1 MMPAMTERQ
10 GFDETPTACP
20 FLAFEDDRDFRSDR
34 PDHRHRCFAEARP
47 APRAIAHQELFCVGG
62 AFAQCPTFLEW
73 AAREAAVVKRPS
85 VRRPVPPTPG
95 AGTSRAAA
103 VVGPA
108 TSPPPPSR
116 NRDWLAPPPWLAAEH
131 ATDAIPDEANAAP
144 GDGHGPGLFGE
155 IEPPMDPTGARG
167 GSTPISRESASA
179 SPGSSPARAAAPASP
194 ADEVAPPP
202 FLAGRSRP
210 APPSDRAGSGY
221 PPSAVPGAAT
231 AGTAAVGA
239 VAAGA
244 AHSAAS
250 GAGTAGLDGDD
261 DLASLLG
268 TGARTL
274 GAQIASPSTGG
285 PPSAAPSPP
294 PTSGRPPSSQGGS
307 SPAAPVSGS
316 SRAPY
321 PPYTTSRDDALPFEP
336 DDAED
341 LYDGALDYGVPGADD
356 EIAAAAAARIARA
369 KAESDAAPSGG
380 SRFSVPGRK
389 QSSGSGQARPLPQ
402 RAADP
407 SAPAWERPR
416 RFEAYP
422 AIKSERRMPG
432 IPKVAIWAGLLA
444 LAAVALFLIPPLLLG
459 GGDGGASASPTP
471 RGTAAVSDA
480 PSPSPTRAPEPTPTT
495 YTVKK
500 DDTLSG
506 IAAKYKV
513 TVDDLLAANPDLK
526 DPNRLQIG
534 DKIVIPLPPSQTIP
548 DGGTIPGA
556 SPSP

>member
-85 VRRPVPPTPG
+85 VRRPAPPPAATG
-95 AGTSRAAA
+95 VSRAAA
-103 VVGPA
+103 VAGPA
-108 TSPPPPSR
+108 TAPPPPSR
-116 NRDWLAPPPWLAAEH
+116 SRDWLAPPPWLAAEH
-131 ATDAIPDEANAAP
+131 ATDDIPAEADLASA
-144 GDGHGPGLFGE
+144 DGHGPGLFGE
-155 IEPPMDPTGARG
+155 IEPPMDPTGAPG
-167 GSTPISRESASA
+167 GSAPTGREPASA
-179 SPGSSPARAAAPASP
+179 SPGSPPGRATAVPAAQ

-210 APPSDRAGSGY
+210 APPSDRAGGGY
-221 PPSAVPGAAT
+221 PSSVAA
-231 AGTAAVGA
+231 AAS
-239 VAAGA
+239 AAGA
-244 AHSAAS
+244 AGGAGAAAHGAAS
-250 GAGTAGLDGDD
+250 GAGAAGLDDDD
-261 DLASLLG
+261 DLANLLG

-274 GAQIASPSTGG
+274 GAQVAPSSTGR
-285 PPSAAPSPP
+285 PPSAA
-294 PTSGRPPSSQGGS
+294 
-307 SPAAPVSGS
+307 AISGS

-321 PPYTTSRDDALPFEP
+321 SPYTTSRDDALRLES
-336 DDAED
+336 DDAD
-341 LYDGALDYGVPGADD
+341 DMYDDALDYGVPGADE

-369 KAESDAAPSGG
+369 KAESGSAPAGS

-389 QSSGSGQARPLPQ
+389 QSTGSGQARPLPQ

-432 IPKVAIWAGLLA
+432 VPKVAIWAGLLA

-459 GGDGGASASPTP
+459 GGGGGASASPTP
-471 RGTAAVSDA
+471 SGTEVASDA
-480 PSPSPTRAPEPTPTT
+480 PSPSPTKAPEPTPTT
-495 YTVKK
+495 YAVKSG
-500 DDTLSG
+500 DTLSG

-526 DPNRLQIG
+526 DPNQLQIG

-548 DGGTIPGA
+548 DGGTIPDA

>member
-73 AAREAAVVKRPS
+73 AAREAAGVKRPS
-85 VRRPVPPTPG
+85 VRRPAPPAPG
-95 AGTSRAAA
+95 TGTSRAAA
-103 VVGPA
+103 VAGPA
-108 TSPPPPSR
+108 ASPPPSPSR
-116 NRDWLAPPPWLAAEH
+116 SRDWLAPPPWLAAEH
-131 ATDAIPDEANAAP
+131 ATDAIPEEVDVAP
-144 GDGHGPGLFGE
+144 DDGHGPGLFGE
-155 IEPPMDPTGARG
+155 IEPPMDPTGAPG
-167 GSTPISRESASA
+167 ASASAGRESASA
-179 SPGSSPARAAAPASP
+179 SPGSPPIRAAAP

-210 APPSDRAGSGY
+210 APPNER
-221 PPSAVPGAAT
+221 
-231 AGTAAVGA
+231 
-239 VAAGA
+239 
-244 AHSAAS
+244 AAS
-250 GAGTAGLDGDD
+250 GAGAAGLDDDD
-261 DLASLLG
+261 DLANLLG

-274 GAQIASPSTGG
+274 GAQVASPS
-285 PPSAAPSPP
+285 
-294 PTSGRPPSSQGGS
+294 SGRPPS
-307 SPAAPVSGS
+307 AAPVSGS
-316 SRAPY
+316 SRTPY
-321 PPYTTSRDDALPFEP
+321 QPYTTSRDDALRVEP
-336 DDAED
+336 DDADD
-341 LYDGALDYGVPGADD
+341 LYDDALDYGVPGADE

-407 SAPAWERPR
+407 AAPAWERPR

-459 GGDGGASASPTP
+459 GGGGGASASPTP
-471 RGTAAVSDA
+471 RGTAVASDA
-480 PSPSPTRAPEPTPTT
+480 PSPSPTKVPEPTPTT
-495 YTVKK
+495 YTVKSG
-500 DDTLSG
+500 DTLSG

-513 TVDDLLAANPDLK
+513 TVDDVLAANPDLK
-526 DPNRLQIG
+526 DPNQLQIG

-548 DGGTIPGA
+548 DGGTIPDA